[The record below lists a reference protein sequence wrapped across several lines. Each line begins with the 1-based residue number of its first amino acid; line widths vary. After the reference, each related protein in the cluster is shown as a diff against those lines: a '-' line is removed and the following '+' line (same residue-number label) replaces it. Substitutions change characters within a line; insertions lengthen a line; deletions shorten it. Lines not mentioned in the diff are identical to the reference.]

1 MTRLGSKLSFKQAAD
16 ELYRSQRTKIT
27 ESTLRG
33 TTHRYGEIAESIV
46 CEETERIEREKPEPT
61 VHPKRLLVSEDGA
74 FIRLTTGKWRE
85 VKTMVVGE
93 IETTWQEGTNKVNI
107 QTKNLSYF
115 SRSYEIRQFERY
127 ALAELHRRG
136 LDNAQE
142 VVTVNDGSQWIES
155 FADYHF
161 PQATRILDFHHA
173 TGYIADAGK
182 AVWGDEDD
190 EFKRWF
196 RQMTHQLKHK
206 PPRETITD
214 ICQLQTKV
222 DSDKQI
228 AAIDD
233 ARRYLQKREG
243 MIDYPHFRRLG
254 FPIGSGAVES
264 SHKQVVQS
272 RMKQAGMRWAE
283 HHVDSMLALRNLV
296 CNGRWSEGWAQ
307 IVDFYWHQQH
317 QGFREQTKKQ
327 RPQQA
332 RITFDSV
339 KVAPESK
346 QSQMSTSSSQ
356 KQESKRPASEHP
368 WRKGIWP
375 TKESWR
381 WN

>member
-16 ELYRSQRTKIT
+16 EVYRSYRTEVT

-33 TTHRYGEIAESIV
+33 TTHRYGEIAEKIE
-46 CEETERIEREKPEPT
+46 CDEAERIEKEKPEST
-61 VHPKRLLVSEDGA
+61 EHPKRLLVSEDGA
-74 FIRLTTGKWRE
+74 YIRLTSGNWRE
-85 VKTMVVGE
+85 VKTMAVGE
-93 IETTWQEGTNKVNI
+93 IESTWSEATSEVKV

-115 SRSYEIRQFERY
+115 SRSYGIRGFERY
-127 ALAELHRRG
+127 ALVELYRRG

-142 VVTVNDGSQWIES
+142 VVTVNDGAEWIES

-161 PQATRILDFHHA
+161 PQAIRILDFHHA
-173 TGYIADAGK
+173 TGYIAAAGK
-182 AVWGDEDD
+182 AIWDEEEDT
-190 EFKRWF
+190 FKSWF
-196 RQMTHQLKHK
+196 RQMTHQLKHN
-206 PPRETITD
+206 PPRQTIAD
-214 ICQLQTKV
+214 ICQLESKA
-222 DSDKQI
+222 DSDRQI

-233 ARRYLQKREG
+233 ARRYLQKRET

-254 FPIGSGAVES
+254 LPIGSGAVES

-296 CNGRWSEGWAQ
+296 CNDRWSEGWSQ
-307 IVDFYWHQQH
+307 IVDFYWQQQH
-317 QGFREQTKKQ
+317 QEFHEQAKKQ
-327 RPQQA
+327 QPQRR

-339 KVAPESK
+339 KVAPEPDQPQISV
-346 QSQMSTSSSQ
+346 SSNP
-356 KQESKRPASEHP
+356 KQESKHAKAQHP

-375 TKESWR
+375 TRESWR

>member
-1 MTRLGSKLSFKQAAD
+1 M
-16 ELYRSQRTKIT
+16 
-27 ESTLRG
+27 RG
-33 TTHRYGEIAESIV
+33 TTHRYGDLAEKIACDEA
-46 CEETERIEREKPEPT
+46 ERIEKEKPNATEY
-61 VHPKRLLVSEDGA
+61 PKQLLVSEDGA
-74 FIRLTTGKWRE
+74 YIRLTTGDWRE

-93 IETTWQEGTNKVNI
+93 VESIWEEKTSQVKVR
-107 QTKNLSYF
+107 TKNLSYF
-115 SRSYEIRQFERY
+115 SRSYGIRNFERY

-136 LDNAQE
+136 LDNAQK

-190 EFKRWF
+190 QFKVWF

-206 PPRETITD
+206 PPRQTIAD
-214 ICQLQTKV
+214 ICQLQTMV
-222 DSDKQI
+222 NSDKQI

-233 ARRYLQKREG
+233 ARRYLQKREL
-243 MIDYPHFRRLG
+243 MIDYLHFRSLG
-254 FPIGSGAVES
+254 LPIGSGAVES

-296 CNGRWSEGWAQ
+296 CNDRWSEGWSQ
-307 IVDFYWHQQH
+307 IVAFYWQQQH
-317 QGFREQTKKQ
+317 QGFHEQAKKQ
-327 RPQQA
+327 HPQQEP
-332 RITFDSV
+332 ITFASV
-339 KVAPESK
+339 QVTPDSK
-346 QSQMSTSSSQ
+346 QSQTSPSSSQ
-356 KQESKRPASEHP
+356 NQESKQPTSEHP

>member
-16 ELYRSQRTKIT
+16 EVYRSQRTAVT
-27 ESTLRG
+27 EATLRG
-33 TTHRYGEIAESIV
+33 TTHRYGDIAENIA
-46 CEETERIEREKPEPT
+46 CDEAERIEKEKPEST
-61 VHPKRLLVSEDGA
+61 VYPKRLLVSEDGA
-74 FIRLTTGKWRE
+74 LIRLTTGNWRE

-93 IETTWQEGTNKVNI
+93 IEATWQKRTNKVNV

-142 VVTVNDGSQWIES
+142 VATVNDGSQWIES

-161 PQATRILDFHHA
+161 PHATRILDFYHA

-182 AVWGDEDD
+182 AVWGEGED
-190 EFKRWF
+190 EFKAWF
-196 RQMTHQLKHK
+196 KHMTHQLKHK
-206 PPRETITD
+206 PPQETITD

-222 DSDKQI
+222 DTDKQV

-233 ARRYLQKREG
+233 ARRYLQKREA
-243 MIDYPHFRRLG
+243 MIDYPHFRSLG
-254 FPIGSGAVES
+254 LPIGSGAVES

-283 HHVDSMLALRNLV
+283 HHVDPMLALRNLV
-296 CNGRWSEGWAQ
+296 CNDRWSEGWTQ

-317 QGFREQTKKQ
+317 QGFHEQAQKQ
-327 RPQQA
+327 RPQRA

-339 KVAPESK
+339 KVAPDSEH
-346 QSQMSTSSSQ
+346 SQMLTSSSQ

-375 TKESWR
+375 TKEAWR